1 MSVSPVPAGSL
12 PPQVDALLSRCIAFT
27 EQDDVRFNEPWEA
40 KAFAMVV
47 ELSRAGCFTW
57 SEWVDC
63 FSREV
68 AAATDIERRGDTPPS
83 YYLQWLTAAEKL
95 LILKGV
101 TSDAQLRAK
110 RFAIGAVGPQHIL
123 PA

>member
-1 MSVSPVPAGSL
+1 MSVSPVTSVSL
-12 PPQVDALLSRCIAFT
+12 PPEVDTLLSRCIAFT
-27 EQDDVRFNEPWEA
+27 KNDDVRFNAPWEA

-47 ELSRAGCFTW
+47 QLSGAGCFTW
-57 SEWVDC
+57 NEWVEC

-68 AAATDIERRGDTPPS
+68 AAATEIERHGDTPPG
-83 YYLQWLTAAEKL
+83 YYLQWLSAVEKL

-101 TSDAQLRAK
+101 TTDAQLRAK